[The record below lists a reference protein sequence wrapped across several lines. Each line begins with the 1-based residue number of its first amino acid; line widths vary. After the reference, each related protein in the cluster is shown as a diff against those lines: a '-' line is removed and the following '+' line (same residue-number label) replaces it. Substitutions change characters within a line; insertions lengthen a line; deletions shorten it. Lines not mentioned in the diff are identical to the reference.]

1 MHRQRVIE
9 RVTPADLP
17 HLHQRP
23 TAVSVPIVKPD
34 SSWTKPMIVDWLEQH
49 GVNAS
54 EDELKANLLAK
65 VEVA

>member
-1 MHRQRVIE
+1 
-9 RVTPADLP
+9 
-17 HLHQRP
+17 
-23 TAVSVPIVKPD
+23 
-34 SSWTKPMIVDWLEQH
+34 MIVDWLEQH